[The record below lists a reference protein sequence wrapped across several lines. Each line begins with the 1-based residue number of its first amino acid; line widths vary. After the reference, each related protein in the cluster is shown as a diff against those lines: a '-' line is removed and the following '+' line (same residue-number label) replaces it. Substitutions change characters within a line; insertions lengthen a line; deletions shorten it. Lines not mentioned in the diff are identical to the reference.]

1 MRAVRLLLSLLAC
14 SFAASVT
21 ASERLET
28 LLKDHR
34 NQWAPDARTAVVRF
48 SADVRNNRVHLTGE
62 TDIPAAK
69 TDLIAR
75 LESAGYRVNDAS
87 HLLPDVATLGQR
99 QWGLV
104 RVPVAPLSAKPAF
117 TASQDSQALMGTPV
131 RLLSRHNGW
140 YRVQLPDGYI
150 GWMRRAQI
158 TPLTTDALAEHNR
171 SRRLVVTALEGA
183 LVTSDAHTICRLSMG
198 SIVRLVSDTPV
209 NAVVALPDGRIGR
222 IKSDTLE
229 PLDDFL
235 RRTQR
240 AKTAGTVAHDVVAHA
255 RKLIGQPYLWGG
267 ASAAGMD
274 CSGFVQLTYRLS
286 DYWLPRDASQMAY
299 TRAKSSRLTDPFKA
313 APGDLLFFGIKAKDG
328 RPERIQHVGLSL
340 GGGRMIHSLDD
351 VHVAS
356 LNPTDPSYDAYEA
369 GRFLFALPMPLGEGN
384 ACASSLADNG
394 FYQSP
399 PRRLTPC
406 RPFGTP

>member
-14 SFAASVT
+14 SFSASVA

-104 RVPVAPLSAKPAF
+104 RVPVAPLSSKPSF

-131 RLLSRHNGW
+131 RLLSRQGGW

-158 TPLTTDALAEHNR
+158 TAVTTRSLAEHNR
-171 SRRLVVTALEGA
+171 SRRLIVTASEGA
-183 LVTSDAHTICRLSMG
+183 RVVADNQTVCRVPMG
-198 SIVRLVSDTPV
+198 SLVRFVSDT
-209 NAVVALPDGRIGR
+209 ADGHVVALPDGRLGR
-222 IKSDTLE
+222 VDAVAVESLE
-229 PLDDFL
+229 SFL
-235 RRTQR
+235 KRTRQ
-240 AKTAGTVAHDVVAHA
+240 AKTAGNVAKEVIA
-255 RKLIGQPYLWGG
+255 RARSLLGQPYLWGG
-267 ASAAGMD
+267 TSASGMD
-274 CSGFVQLTYRLS
+274 CSGFVQLAYRLS

-299 TRAKSSRLTDPFKA
+299 TKVVSARRTDPLKA
-313 APGDLLFFGIKAKDG
+313 APGDLLFFGLKATDA
-328 RPERIQHVGLSL
+328 RSERIQHVGLSL
-340 GGGRMIHSLDD
+340 GKGRMIHSLDD

-356 LNPTDPSYDAYEA
+356 LDPADSDYDSYEA
-369 GRFLFALPMPLGEGN
+369 GRFLFSLPMPVGSGD
-384 ACASSLADNG
+384 ACAASLDDNG

-399 PRRLTPC
+399 PRPLTPC
-406 RPFGTP
+406 RPYKTP